1 MLQRVGRAGAQM
13 RKQGAHACSAG
24 REVALRTPQD
34 AGWLPRLVTG
44 GLLAG
49 ALVLAG
55 TGLGRAQEST
65 GATEPEAGEGKVIV
79 SHGIS
84 TFGDLALP
92 ADFPYLPY
100 VNPDAPKGG
109 EISEWAPGSFDSFN
123 PYSIQGNAAALSSI
137 FYESILVG
145 TADDVSA
152 AYCLLC
158 ETMEYPEDRSW
169 VIFNLRK
176 DVTFSD
182 GTPFTAE
189 DVLFSHN
196 LFMEKGI
203 PEYRSVAGGK
213 FQSVEV
219 LDPYRIKF
227 TFAPG
232 TSFRDMPAQAGS
244 TTIFSKKHYEENKLD
259 LERSTLTP
267 FLGTGAYVLESFEP
281 GQQVI
286 YARDPDYWGEK
297 HPLNVGQNNFDRI
310 RIEYFADDN
319 AAFEA
324 FKGGVYTFRNESL
337 PKRWAQ
343 EFDFPAVKAGDVVKE
358 VLPSGNIAGGQAI
371 IFNLRRPQFQDPR
384 VREALGLMFNF
395 EWSNKALFYDLFARV
410 NSIWENSDMAATGT
424 PTPEEVAIL
433 QPLVDEGLL
442 PASILTE
449 EVPMGSVSTPDN
461 PLDRRNLRR
470 ASALLDE
477 AGWIAGDDGIRR
489 NAQGQTLRMA
499 MIHARADLLPPM
511 LAYVENL
518 RALGVDASFDIIDD
532 PQLQERASPPSFDF
546 DAVPTTVVNGGLEP
560 GGVLKQAWAS
570 VAKDNSSRNRMG
582 YASPA
587 VDKLLDLVEAADSRE
602 ALTNVIRALDRVL
615 RSEYV
620 IVPRYYKRDN
630 WVAYYNMYEHPETLP
645 PYAVGELAF
654 WWYNADKA
662 EALRA
667 SGALK

>member
-1 MLQRVGRAGAQM
+1 MRTGKRGTAQAKAARVNVGSWIA
-13 RKQGAHACSAG
+13 
-24 REVALRTPQD
+24 T
-34 AGWLPRLVTG
+34 
-44 GLLAG
+44 G
-49 ALVLAG
+49 ALVAALGALA
-55 TGLGRAQEST
+55 LPVRAET
-65 GATEPEAGEGKVIV
+65 VIT

-92 ADFPYLPY
+92 ADFTHLPY

-109 EISEWAPGSFDSFN
+109 EMSQWAPGSFDSFN
-123 PYSIQGNAAALSSI
+123 PYAIAGNSAALASI
-137 FYESILVG
+137 FYESILSG
-145 TADDVSA
+145 TLDDISA

-176 DVTFSD
+176 DVKFSD
-182 GTPFTAE
+182 GTPMTAE

-227 TFAPG
+227 TFTPG
-232 TSFRDMPAQAGS
+232 TPFRDMPGQAGS
-244 TTIFSKKHYEENKLD
+244 TTIFSKKHYEENKRD
-259 LERSTLTP
+259 LEKSSLEP
-267 FLGTGAYVLESFEP
+267 FLGTGPYVLESFEP
-281 GQQVI
+281 GRQVI

-337 PKRWAQ
+337 PKRWAL
-343 EFDFPAVKAGDVVKE
+343 EYEFPAVGAGAVVKE
-358 VLPSGNIAGGQAI
+358 VLPSGNIAGGQSI
-371 IFNLRRPQFQDPR
+371 IFNLRRAQFQDPR

-395 EWSNKALFYDLFARV
+395 EWSNKSLFYDLFARV
-410 NSIWENSDMAATGT
+410 NSIWENSDMAATGA

-442 PASILTE
+442 PASILTD
-449 EVPMGSVSTPDN
+449 EVPVGSVSSAETA
-461 PLDRRNLRR
+461 LDRRNLRR
-470 ASALLDE
+470 ASQLLDE
-477 AGWIAGDDGIRR
+477 AGWVAGDDGIRR
-489 NAQGQTLRMA
+489 NDKGETLRME
-499 MIHARADLLPPM
+499 MVHSRTDLLPVM
-511 LAYVENL
+511 NAYVENL

-532 PQLQERASPPSFDF
+532 PQLQERASPPNFDF
-546 DAVPTTVVNGGLEP
+546 DALPTTVVNGGLEP

-582 YASPA
+582 YANPA
-587 VDKLLDLVEAADSRE
+587 VDKMLDLVESAASRQD
-602 ALTNVIRALDRVL
+602 LTNVIKALDRVL
-615 RSEYV
+615 RAEFV
-620 IVPRYYKRDN
+620 IVPRYYKKDN
-630 WVAYYNMYEHPETLP
+630 WVAYYNMYERPETLP
-645 PYAVGELAF
+645 PYAVGELSI
-654 WWYNADKA
+654 WWYNAEKA
-662 EALRA
+662 EALKA

>member
-13 RKQGAHACSAG
+13 RKQGAHARNAG
-24 REVALRTPQD
+24 RAVALRAPQD
-34 AGWLPRLVTG
+34 AGWLPRLLTG

-65 GATEPEAGEGKVIV
+65 GATEPAAGEGKVIV

-92 ADFPYLPY
+92 ADFTHLPY

-232 TSFRDMPAQAGS
+232 TPFRDMPAQAGS

-461 PLDRRNLRR
+461 TLDRRNLRR

-477 AGWIAGDDGIRR
+477 AGWIAGEDGIRR

>member
-13 RKQGAHACSAG
+13 RKQGAQARDAG
-24 REVALRTPQD
+24 RAVALRAPQD
-34 AGWLPRLVTG
+34 AGWLPRLLTG

-55 TGLGRAQEST
+55 TGLGRAQET
-65 GATEPEAGEGKVIV
+65 AAATEPAAGEGKVIV

-92 ADFPYLPY
+92 ADFTHLPY

-232 TSFRDMPAQAGS
+232 TPFRDMPAQAGS

-461 PLDRRNLRR
+461 TLDRRNLRR

-477 AGWIAGDDGIRR
+477 AGWIAGEDGIRR